1 MNLRKEKLVFLI
13 TIAIGITLYLFTESD
28 YTVFI
33 IFACL
38 IYGIFAFICSRVT
51 GRKLDISLDIS
62 HCEHNPAISV
72 KIKNRSLLPVLG
84 ARVTLA
90 AVNLMTEE
98 AEDTAVSFRQ
108 ALIRRKRFKFSLP
121 SSGAAASR
129 SAPVLSLYQTPWKSL
144 KRIELTGLRP
154 NIMRFRQ

>member
-13 TIAIGITLYLFTESD
+13 TIATGIALYLFTESD

-62 HCEHNPAISV
+62 HCEQNPVISV
-72 KIKNRSLLPVLG
+72 KIKNRSLLPVLAGKGG
-84 ARVTLA
+84 AICRKS
-90 AVNLMTEE
+90 
-98 AEDTAVSFRQ
+98 DD
-108 ALIRRKRFKFSLP
+108 RR
-121 SSGAAASR
+121 GGGYR
-129 SAPVLSLYQTPWKSL
+129 SQFFGRLS
-144 KRIELTGLRP
+144 
-154 NIMRFRQ
+154 

>member
-98 AEDTAVSFRQ
+98 AEDTAVSF
-108 ALIRRKRFKFSLP
+108 
-121 SSGAAASR
+121 
-129 SAPVLSLYQTPWKSL
+129 SAGSH
-144 KRIELTGLRP
+144 
-154 NIMRFRQ
+154 